1 MDSRRLPSVV
11 FVLALVMGVLAK
23 VWRAGDLF
31 LEAGALDGFRWL
43 PIGLGSELVVAGVFA
58 GLVALAGR
66 VNLWAGGVV
75 FGGLVGGE
83 QFWLCLN
90 DVSFRV
96 SQIGV
101 TWERLRG
108 DEGVPVKDF
117 HLMAFGDVIPALVY
131 AFVAIVLCAGAA
143 WLLRTRSIA
152 SRAIVIA
159 TALGGCIYLADL
171 FVFSAR
177 NFGMGDSPVLLI
189 ARTYVRAFFGRE
201 FVEIPRAVPVPKTK
215 EERLAL
221 LKAQEPAPPNAVVPE
236 RKVPAVK
243 NGILFFSE
251 GIARKQ
257 TGLEGQQ
264 TTPNLMQALQ
274 EEGGLDLTNYY
285 TTYHKSIAAIFS
297 MTCSDFP
304 PPNAKNIM
312 EVNPR
317 IDCGALPEVLS
328 KNGVHAG
335 LFHGGDFGFYD
346 KLQLLGM
353 RGFEIQKDARAIVQP
368 GIWEYDWGVDDR
380 ATVDSVLAWIDS
392 LPKGERFFAVV
403 IPITAHY
410 PYAIPTDVQPAFPG
424 NAAKDRFYSA
434 VHFLDDAFGRLN
446 DGLKKRGLADDTA
459 LLFMADHGET
469 VAERPRAQ
477 AGRRLAYEPS
487 VHIPFVILAPSMFPT
502 WQKNGRIGSH
512 VDLLPTILDLMGL
525 PQDERNHGQSLLS
538 TTYEPRRVFVG
549 ASNGP
554 RYVGWVDGRQKFVVN
569 RNSGLMELYNLD
581 KDPFEQDNLAPAQ
594 PEKAQRLA
602 DEALAFADGQL
613 QHLLKAPRIAG
624 DIDVQ
629 IGLLEN
635 ADVTMVKADGTRVA
649 CPKDPAATGT
659 GIDLLN
665 MAKLPFRRVCPG
677 VTKQPFLG
685 QRNFRAGAT
694 RTCVLVNVPE
704 GGGSLEIHL
713 GHEPWLPFLT
723 RIRSAIQRSTLD
735 RSDDATITA
744 FGDGKQGQ
752 EKTISR
758 GAPNVRTTFPSSQD
772 NLVVRVSGDHP
783 LASPVCLTFTEKAWR
798 GRGTTGA
805 PATSVQAGEP
815 PPDVDGTEPLDPGDD
830 GVHDDD
836 VHGKQPEN

>member
-1 MDSRRLPSVV
+1 MDTRRLPSVV
-11 FVLALVMGVLAK
+11 FVLALVLGVLAK
-23 VWRAGDLF
+23 IWRAGDLY

-43 PIGLGSELVVAGVFA
+43 PLGLGAEFVVAGVFA
-58 GLVALAGR
+58 GLVALASR
-66 VNLWAGGVV
+66 VNLWVAGVV
-75 FGGLVGGE
+75 FGSLVGGE
-83 QFWLCLN
+83 LFWLALN

-108 DEGVPVKDF
+108 DEGIAVKDF
-117 HLMAFGDVIPALVY
+117 HLMAMGDVIPAIVY
-131 AFVAIVLCAGAA
+131 GVVAAVLCAGVG
-143 WLLRTRSIA
+143 WWMRHRQIA
-152 SRAIVIA
+152 SRGIVVA
-159 TALGGCIYLADL
+159 TALGGCLYAADL
-171 FVFSAR
+171 FVYADR
-177 NFGMGDSPVLLI
+177 NFGMGDSPVLLM

-201 FVEIPRAVPVPKTK
+201 FVQIPRTVPVPRTRKD
-215 EERLAL
+215 RLAL
-221 LKAQEPAPPNAVVPE
+221 LTSQEPQPAGAVVPE
-236 RKVPAVK
+236 RKAPSVK

-251 GIARKQ
+251 GIARKH
-257 TGLEGQQ
+257 TGLEGQP
-264 TTPNLMQALQ
+264 TTPHLMKALEQ
-274 EEGGLDLTNYY
+274 HGGLDLTNYY

-380 ATVDSVLAWIDS
+380 ATVDAVLSWIDT
-392 LPKGERFFAVV
+392 LPKDERFFAVI

-410 PYAIPTDVQPAFPG
+410 PYAIPPDVPPAFPG
-424 NAAKDRFYSA
+424 AAAKDRFYSA
-434 VHFLDDAFGRLN
+434 VHFLDQAFGRLN
-446 DGLKKRGLADDTA
+446 DGLAQRGLTDDTA
-459 LLFMADHGET
+459 VLYMADHGET

-487 VHIPFVILAPSMFPT
+487 LHIPFVILAPKLFPS
-502 WQKNGRIGSH
+502 WQKNERVGSH
-512 VDLLPTILDLMGL
+512 VDLLPTVLDLLGL
-525 PQDERNHGQSLLS
+525 PADERNHGQSLVS
-538 TTYEPRRVFVG
+538 AAYEPRRVFIG

-554 RYVGWVDGRQKFVVN
+554 RYVGFVDGRQKFVVN
-569 RNSGLMELYNLD
+569 RNSGLMELYDL
-581 KDPFEQDNLAPAQ
+581 KVDPFEQDNLAPAQ
-594 PEKAQRLA
+594 PDKAQRLA

-613 QHLLKAPRIAG
+613 QHLTKAPRVAG

-635 ADVTMVKADGTRVA
+635 AAVTVVRPDGSRVD
-649 CPKDPAATGT
+649 CPKDPLATGD
-659 GIDLLN
+659 GVDLLSLDR
-665 MAKLPFRRVCPG
+665 LPYRRRCPG
-677 VTKQPFLG
+677 LVQQPFLG
-685 QRNFRAGAT
+685 QRNFRAGST

-704 GGGSLEIHL
+704 GGGSIEIRL
-713 GHEPWLPFLT
+713 GEQPWLPFLT

-735 RSDDATITA
+735 DDDIAIVTA

-752 EKTISR
+752 QKKISR
-758 GAPNVRTTFPSSQD
+758 RAPSIRTSFPSSQRD
-772 NLVVRVSGDHP
+772 LVVRVSGNHP
-783 LASPVCLTFTEKAWR
+783 LKSPVCLTFTEKAWR
-798 GRGTTGA
+798 GRGTIA
-805 PATSVQAGEP
+805 PAPSLQAGPPPPNVDGAEP
-815 PPDVDGTEPLDPGDD
+815 PDPVDD
-830 GVHDDD
+830 GLPDDD
-836 VHGKQPEN
+836 IHGRQPHN

>member
-1 MDSRRLPSVV
+1 MDLRRLPSMV
-11 FVLALVMGVLAK
+11 FAVALVMGVLAK
-23 VWRAGDLF
+23 VWRAGDLY

-43 PIGLGSELVVAGVFA
+43 PLGVGAELVVAGMFA

-66 VNLWAGGVV
+66 VNLWVAGVV
-75 FGGLVGGE
+75 CGSLVGGE
-83 QFWLCLN
+83 LFWLALN

-108 DEGVPVKDF
+108 DEGVAVKDF
-117 HLMAFGDVIPALVY
+117 HLMAAGDVIPA
-131 AFVAIVLCAGAA
+131 VLYGLSALALCSGTA
-143 WLLRTRSIA
+143 WALRRRA
-152 SRAIVIA
+152 LPSRALLLA
-159 TALGGCIYLADL
+159 TLLGGGLYLADL
-171 FVFSAR
+171 FVFSDR

-201 FVEIPRAVPVPKTK
+201 FVQIPRARAAPTTK
-215 EERLAL
+215 DGRLAL
-221 LKAQEPAPPNAVVPE
+221 LAAQEPQPDGSGPPE
-236 RKVPAVK
+236 RKAPSVK

-251 GIARKQ
+251 GIARKH
-257 TGLEGQQ
+257 TGLEGQA
-264 TTPNLMQALQ
+264 TTPNLMKALQ
-274 EEGGLDLTNYY
+274 ASGGLDLTNYY

-328 KNGVHAG
+328 KNGVHPG

-368 GIWEYDWGVDDR
+368 GIWEYDWGIDDR
-380 ATVDSVLAWIDS
+380 ATVDAVLAWIDS
-392 LPKGERFFAVV
+392 LPKDERFGAVI

-410 PYAIPTDVQPAFPG
+410 PYAIPPDVPPAFPG
-424 NAAKDRFYSA
+424 SAAKDRFYSA

-446 DGLKKRGLADDTA
+446 EGLKQRGLIDDTA
-459 LLFMADHGET
+459 VLYMADHGET

-487 VHIPFVILAPSMFPT
+487 LHIPFVILSPTLFPT
-502 WQKNGRIGSH
+502 WQKNARVGSH

-525 PQDERNHGQSLLS
+525 PADERHHGQSLVS
-538 TTYEPRRVFVG
+538 TTYQPRRTFVG
-549 ASNGP
+549 AANGP

-569 RNSGLMELYNLD
+569 RNSGLMELYDLAR
-581 KDPFEQDNLAPAQ
+581 DPFEQDNLAPSQ
-594 PEKAQRLA
+594 PDKALRLA

-613 QHLLKAPRIAG
+613 HHLQKAPRIAG
-624 DIDVQ
+624 DVDVQ
-629 IGLLEN
+629 LGLLEN
-635 ADVTMVKADGTRVA
+635 AEVTVVKADGSRVA
-649 CPKDPAATGT
+649 CPKDPDATGD
-659 GIDLLN
+659 GVDLLN
-665 MAKLPFRRVCPG
+665 LEKLPFRRRCPG
-677 VTKQPFLG
+677 LSQQPFLG

-704 GGGSLEIHL
+704 GGGSVELRL
-713 GHEPWLPFLT
+713 GAQPWLPFLT

-735 RSDDATITA
+735 DDDQAIVTA

-752 EKTISR
+752 QKKIDR
-758 GAPNVRTTFPSSQD
+758 HAPSIRTTFPSSQRD
-772 NLVVRVSGDHP
+772 LVVRVSGERP
-783 LASPVCLTFTEKAWR
+783 LQSPVCLTFTEKAWR
-798 GRGTTGA
+798 GRGTVNPAASLKAGPPPPNPDGA
-805 PATSVQAGEP
+805 EP
-815 PPDVDGTEPLDPGDD
+815 PDPGDD
-830 GVHDDD
+830 GTPDDD
-836 VHGKQPEN
+836 VHGKQPQN